1 MLHGYGA
8 SLLDGAWL
16 TLQLALSSIA
26 LAVVLGLIGAAF
38 RLSPVKW
45 IAFLGEVYAT
55 VVRGIPDLVL
65 ILLLFYGGQQVVNQ
79 VAPLVGYDDYI
90 DLNPFI
96 SGVGTLGFIFGAY
109 LSETFRGAFM
119 AIPKGRPKPAWP
131 MA

>member
-79 VAPLVGYDDYI
+79 VARWWAMTTT
-90 DLNPFI
+90 
-96 SGVGTLGFIFGAY
+96 STSTR
-109 LSETFRGAFM
+109 LSL
-119 AIPKGRPKPAWP
+119 AWVP
-131 MA
+131 